1 MVYPIDTAREI
12 RVFLSST
19 FKDMHQERDHLLKHV
34 FPTIRER
41 CAERGVGFTEID
53 LRWGVTEE
61 EAKNGTTV
69 AICLSEIDRCRGFP
83 PFFIGFLG
91 ERYGWIPTAE
101 DLASYFQRSGLDE
114 YSIEIKS
121 ALKKGISVTEL
132 EFQYAL
138 QGQQL
143 NRAETLLYLR
153 SEEFTKR
160 LYKESGAARDDFYEH
175 PDQKLDSHEH
185 PNKKLDALK
194 RELRQSPLLTIDDYN
209 SVEAFGDSVKA
220 HLLAELDRRYPE
232 NEDARSRA
240 RELHLN
246 FARTRVRTYVPQD
259 NIRLDILEHCRTQ
272 LAGQGQRICLIQ
284 GESGV
289 GKSALM
295 ADLAQYLPKKIP
307 DAEVIDFYVG
317 ADGQRSIQH
326 WADWL
331 SKLLAEPEGDSPMKA
346 MSPGGNRWDNLAKQL
361 KKVALSRQG
370 KPLVLLLDALNQ
382 LADTQESAELLQNLD
397 LPEGVVLIL
406 SATPEL
412 QVNPTRVLTYPLA
425 RPTKENLRK
434 MVGSY
439 TANYRKALSTDQIDY
454 LVAREAVSLPL
465 HLNVVLEQLRVRS
478 SHESLNEDLEHLA
491 KYSSVG
497 ELFLTMLHAWDC
509 DYADYRHPV
518 LASRAAGLLS
528 VSRAGLTEQDL
539 GMLLAEPE
547 DPIDPH
553 TGRPRLPRETLSQL
567 LATLRPYLIRT
578 AGRATL
584 MHAALE
590 AAALNSNH
598 EAELRQRILAA
609 SVGPTDWE
617 VTERIHQCARLSELP
632 SAADEATQHLL
643 GLLSVPAQVVQCQL
657 TDHALLARALRQ
669 LGGGL
674 AEVVKAWSSVPFVI
688 DEPRNYVITCEALRQ
703 HDLLAA
709 AAALG
714 KQTLLAIRTQ
724 GPEAILPIILNI
736 VGAIQRDRREIRDAI
751 GLLEE
756 ALSVYTS
763 SDTFR
768 SLLIGN
774 LAACYIDV
782 KEFSKAQR
790 LFSEALNIT
799 RTVIADGNEQEK
811 INLSPLLN
819 NAAQNY
825 RQQLMF
831 EDAVILF
838 EEAISVERS
847 CMPAGSPELATM
859 LNNLGDIFREQGRME
874 HAELSL
880 QEAWELEQ
888 RLLPDTHLLKA
899 HTQVNLG
906 LLYDDQGSLDKAATA
921 FSAALEIYGVC
932 EGNSQGGYKTARRRL
947 AQIRLKSGTDK
958 LETGHLEAAEN
969 EYMEAM
975 GILRSFS
982 VAEKGLEDDRD
993 LIARTYY
1000 SMGKVYKRQEQL
1012 IEAEQMLKLA
1022 MSEFPAGDPEQSEFI
1037 RSCWIILI
1045 HILKD
1050 VVENYEAEGNR
1061 QSAADAYR
1069 DQMIYLKLLSEIPEG
1084 C

>member
-1 MVYPIDTAREI
+1 MDYQIDTAREI

-19 FKDMHQERDHLLKHV
+19 FKDMHKERDHLLKHV
-34 FPTIRER
+34 FPSIRER

-91 ERYGWIPTAE
+91 ERYGWTPTAE
-101 DLASYFQRSGLDE
+101 DLASYFQRSDLDE
-114 YSIEIKS
+114 YSVEIQS

-138 QGQQL
+138 QGHHQ

-153 SEEFTKR
+153 SAELTKR
-160 LYKESGAARDDFYEH
+160 LYEESGTERDDFYE
-175 PDQKLDSHEH
+175 PC
-185 PNKKLDALK
+185 NKKLDVLK
-194 RELRQSPLLTIDDYN
+194 RELRKSPLLTIDDYN

-232 NEDARSRA
+232 NEDTRVRA
-240 RELHLN
+240 RGPHLN

-259 NIRLDILEHCRTQ
+259 NIRQDILEYCRTQ
-272 LAGQGQRICLIQ
+272 LTGQDQRICLIQ

-331 SKLLAEPEGDSPMKA
+331 SKLLAEPEGDCPMEA
-346 MSPGGNRWDNLAKQL
+346 MPPGGNRWNNLAEQL

-370 KPLVLLLDALNQ
+370 KPLILLLDALNQ

-397 LPEGVVLIL
+397 LPEGIVLIL

-412 QVNPTRVLTYPLA
+412 QVNPARVLTYPLA

-439 TANYRKALSTDQIDY
+439 TVNYRKALSADQIDY
-454 LVAREAVSLPL
+454 LVAHEAVSLPL
-465 HLNVVLEQLRVRS
+465 HLSVVLEQLRVRS
-478 SHESLNEDLEHLA
+478 SHESLSEDLEHLA

-497 ELFLTMLHAWDC
+497 ELFLAMLRAWDL

-539 GMLLAEPE
+539 GVLLAEPE
-547 DPIDPH
+547 DPIDSH

-567 LATLRPYLIRT
+567 LAALSPYLIRT

-584 MHAALE
+584 MHSALQ
-590 AAALNSNH
+590 AAALNCNH
-598 EAELRQRILAA
+598 EAEFRQRILAA
-609 SVGPTDWE
+609 STDLSNWE
-617 VTERIHQCARLSELP
+617 VTERIHQCARLAKLP
-632 SAADEATQHLL
+632 STAEEATKQLL
-643 GLLSVPAQVVQCQL
+643 SILSVPAQVVQCQL
-657 TDHALLARALRQ
+657 TDHDLLAQALRQ

-674 AEVVKAWSSVPFVI
+674 AGVLKAWSSVPFVI
-688 DEPRNYVITCEALRQ
+688 DNPRHYFITCEALRQ
-703 HDLLAA
+703 YDLLEA

-714 KQTLLAIRTQ
+714 KQTLLAIRTH
-724 GPEAILPIILNI
+724 GPESALPEILNGVAVI
-736 VGAIQRDRREIRDAI
+736 HRDCREIKDAI

-756 ALSVYTS
+756 ALTVYPR
-763 SDTFR
+763 SDDFGR
-768 SLLIGN
+768 SMLISN

-782 KEFSKAQR
+782 KEFSKAHS
-790 LFSEALNIT
+790 LSLEALNIA

-811 INLSPLLN
+811 INLPHLLN
-819 NAAQNY
+819 NGAESY
-825 RQQLMF
+825 RQQHMF
-831 EDAVILF
+831 EDAVSLY

-847 CMPAGSPELATM
+847 CMPAGSPYLATM
-859 LNNLGDIFREQGRME
+859 LNNLGDVFREQGRME
-874 HAELSL
+874 KGELLL

-888 RLLPDTHLLKA
+888 RLLPDTHPSKA
-899 HTQVNLG
+899 RTQVNLG
-906 LLYDDQGSLDKAATA
+906 LLYVEQGNLDKAATA
-921 FSAALEIYGVC
+921 FSAALDIYGVC
-932 EGNSQGGYKTARRRL
+932 EGNSQGGYKTARRQL
-947 AQIRLKSGTDK
+947 AQLRLMSGNDK
-958 LETGHLEAAEN
+958 MDAKNWKAAEN

-975 GILRSFS
+975 GILRSVS
-982 VAEKGLEDDRD
+982 VADKDLEDDRD

-1000 SMGKVYKRQEQL
+1000 FMSDAYMHQERL
-1012 IEAEQMLKLA
+1012 IEAEQMLNLA
-1022 MSEFPAGDPEQSEFI
+1022 MGEFPTGDPKQPEFI
-1037 RSCWIILI
+1037 RRCWMRMI
-1045 HILKD
+1045 HVLQD
-1050 VVENYEAEGNR
+1050 VVKTHEAQGN
-1061 QSAADAYR
+1061 QYFTEVANR
-1069 DQMIYLKLLSEIPEG
+1069 DLDRFVSLLSGGREAVLIARG
-1084 C
+1084 SVDT